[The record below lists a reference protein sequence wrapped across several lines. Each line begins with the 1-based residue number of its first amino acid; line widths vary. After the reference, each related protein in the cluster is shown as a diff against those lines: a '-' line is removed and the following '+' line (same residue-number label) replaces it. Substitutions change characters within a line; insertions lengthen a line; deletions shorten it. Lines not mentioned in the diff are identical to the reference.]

1 VDVVVADVIVVKN
14 ARDRRTHDRWRAPR
28 PAGKLARMRRLL
40 VLMSAALVTAVVA
53 GCGGSSTGATL
64 ANPTTQVL
72 SYFPPATPFVMTL
85 STAANSQSVQS
96 QQALMRK
103 VPSVAIAET
112 ALFAKLS
119 QAGIDYNR
127 DIRPLFGKPI
137 AVGAAGAAL
146 SGTHTPFL
154 VAWVTKTA
162 AKLSALAGKITA
174 LRSAGTHDGAKLL
187 TGNGAAVAISGSTLL
202 LSGSVSDLEAALD
215 RHAHQQGFTAAE
227 YAQATAGISSSGA
240 VQMFG
245 DLKGAL
251 ASPSA
256 AKARAVPWVAAI
268 KSYGV
273 SLGAT
278 ANGMSMQFHI
288 DTSGAPLT
296 AAQLPIA
303 SGSGSPPLSGDMPV
317 QAAVRDPAQIITFIE
332 AAVRATSPAQ
342 YAKFL
347 SQAASLKR
355 RSGFDVNALLGMLT
369 GALSVESDTHST
381 ILRAQVSNPSQAETM
396 IAKLVHSGALPPSS
410 RVTSLGGGL
419 YSLHSAGSSSTE
431 TMGVIGSYLVLG
443 KASPAQLR
451 AFAPAP
457 ASTASTGSGSVSF
470 RIALADLL
478 RLTLK
483 DRLPAVTQQ
492 YLNLLG
498 DFSGSAS
505 ATTSGLSGTA
515 TLTLH

>member
-1 VDVVVADVIVVKN
+1 
-14 ARDRRTHDRWRAPR
+14 
-28 PAGKLARMRRLL
+28 
-40 VLMSAALVTAVVA
+40 MSAALATAVLA
-53 GCGGSSTGATL
+53 GCGGSSPGAAP

-72 SYFPPATPFVMTL
+72 SYFPSATPFVMTL
-85 STAANSQSVQS
+85 STAAKSQSVQS

-103 VPSVAIAET
+103 VPALAIAET

-119 QAGIDYNR
+119 QVGIDYNR

-137 AVGAAGAAL
+137 AAGAAGAAL

-154 VAWVTKTA
+154 VAWVTNSA
-162 AKLSALAGKITA
+162 AKLNALAAKITA
-174 LRSAGTHDGAKLL
+174 LRSVGTHDGAKLL
-187 TGNGAAVAISGSTLL
+187 TANGAAVAISGSTLL
-202 LSGSVSDLEAALD
+202 LSGSISDLEAALD
-215 RHAHQQGFTAAE
+215 RHAHQQGLTAAE
-227 YAQATAGISSSGA
+227 YAQATTGISSSGA

-273 SLGAT
+273 SLNAT
-278 ANGMSMQFHI
+278 ANGMSMRFHI

-303 SGSGSPPLSGDMPV
+303 SGLSSPPLSGDMPV

-332 AAVRATSPAQ
+332 AAVRVTAPAQ

-347 SQAASLKR
+347 SQSSSLKR
-355 RSGFDVNALLGMLT
+355 RSGFDVNALVGMLT
-369 GALSVESDTHST
+369 GALGVESDTHST
-381 ILRAQVSNPSQAETM
+381 LMRAQVSNPSQAAAM
-396 IAKLVHSGALPPSS
+396 IAKLVHSGALPPRSH
-410 RVTSLGGGL
+410 VTTLGTGL

-431 TMGVIGSYLVLG
+431 MLGVIDSYLVLG
-443 KASPAQLR
+443 QASPNQLR
-451 AFAPAP
+451 AFAAAP
-457 ASTASTGSGSVSF
+457 ASAASTGAGSVSF
-470 RIALADLL
+470 RIALAELL

-483 DRLPAVTQQ
+483 DRLPTITQQ
-492 YLNLLG
+492 YLSLLG

-505 ATTSGLSGTA
+505 ATTGGLSGTA
-515 TLTLH
+515 TLTLR